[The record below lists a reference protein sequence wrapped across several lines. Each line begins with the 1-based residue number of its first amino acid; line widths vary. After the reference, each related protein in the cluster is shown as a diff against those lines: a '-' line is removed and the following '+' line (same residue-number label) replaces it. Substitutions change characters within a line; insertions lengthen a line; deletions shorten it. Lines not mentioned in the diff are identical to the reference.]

1 MSMSIKHAILS
12 TVLGASFIGCATPPP
27 PPPPPPPVTPVAKVE
42 AKKDDPVD
50 EGNAQ
55 FSRGSYE
62 EALKGY
68 TAALAADPKNETA
81 AYNKAVTLQKLGK
94 LEEAA
99 QAYQA
104 FLADHPDHAEATL
117 NLGAIYRAT
126 GKQAEGIALYN
137 KHLKKDPYN
146 SRILNNLAVLYR
158 DKKDYKSAIDK
169 VRTLLMRDQ
178 KNIDAYKNLALV
190 YYDQGKYKLAQ
201 TILANALTMAKEQK
215 VNDPDIHVN
224 FGLTHLALG
233 DKGKAMGSFKKA
245 VEIDP
250 NHILANYNIG
260 ALALGHRDYNLAAH
274 CYEVV
279 QKAWPTDP
287 DVIAALGY
295 SYQGQQKFA
304 EAAKEL
310 EKAKAMKPN
319 DEPVI
324 YQLMVVWQAANEPE
338 KALGYGKEILKVQNK
353 VCKDDEYEGICGRMK
368 GLEAMI
374 KSKTAPAP
382 KEEDKKPKAKGTGE
396 SLFKEGPAE
405 GDEAPPAAGAA
416 DAPKEA
422 APAAPEGGDKPK

>member
-1 MSMSIKHAILS
+1 MKKTLLS
-12 TVLGASFIGCATPPP
+12 TTLGAAFLGCATAPPP
-27 PPPPPPPVTPVAKVE
+27 PPPKVVAPPPKVE
-42 AKKDDPVD
+42 TAKKADPLE

-55 FSRGSYE
+55 FQKGSYD
-62 EALKGY
+62 EAMKAY
-68 TAALAADPKNETA
+68 SSVLAADPKSETA
-81 AYNKAVTLQKLGK
+81 AYNKAVTLQKMGK
-94 LEEAA
+94 LDEAV
-99 QAYQA
+99 QAYNA
-104 FLADHPDHAEATL
+104 FLAEHPDHADATL
-117 NLGAIYRAT
+117 NLGAIYRSQ

-137 KHLKKDPYN
+137 KFLKKDAYN
-146 SRILNNLAVLYR
+146 SKILNNLVVLYR
-158 DKKDYKSAIDK
+158 DKKDYKSAIDR

-201 TILANALTMAKEQK
+201 TILANALRMAKEQN

-233 DKGKAMGSFKKA
+233 DKGKAMLSFKKA

-250 NHILANYNIG
+250 KHVLANYNIG
-260 ALALGHRDYNLAAH
+260 ALALGHRDYELAAH
-274 CYEVV
+274 SYEVV

-319 DEPVI
+319 DEPVV

-353 VCKDDEYEGICGRMK
+353 VCKEDEFEGICGRIK
-368 GLEAMI
+368 GIEAMI
-374 KSKTAPAP
+374 KAKNAPAP
-382 KEEDKKPKAKGTGE
+382 KEDDKKPKATGKGAE
-396 SLFKEGPAE
+396 LFKDAPAE
-405 GDEAPPAAGAA
+405 GDEAAAGGAA
-416 DAPKEA
+416 APDAAAAPKDDKA
-422 APAAPEGGDKPK
+422 EGADKPK